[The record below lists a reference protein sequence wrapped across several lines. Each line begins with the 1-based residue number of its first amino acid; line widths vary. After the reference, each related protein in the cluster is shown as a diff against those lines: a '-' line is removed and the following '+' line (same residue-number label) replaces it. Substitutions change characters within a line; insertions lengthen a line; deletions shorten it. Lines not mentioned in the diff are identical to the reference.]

1 MRKGSVVTSVV
12 SSAMLII
19 SATFFVSYEAEA
31 RPTSEMLSTT
41 MVAACSVTCYACGPL
56 VSHGTQADPG
66 GLHLGNWHQ
75 DCIGGYCAD
84 THPDRV
90 LGANVTVLYRHLPG
104 LRHKFAIPAI
114 RASECAAEHGRFQ
127 PMHDAL
133 FSYQDSLGTAS
144 WWWFA
149 KTAGLQDSLAFD
161 ACMRRQGPIPALER
175 DTIAA
180 RRLGATGTPTLLIH
194 EIRLNGVPSFDSLRV
209 YVDRARSKAER

>member
-75 DCIGGYCAD
+75 DCIPGYCAD
-84 THPDRV
+84 THPDC
-90 LGANVTVLYRHLPG
+90 PG
-104 LRHKFAIPAI
+104 FFSLD
-114 RASECAAEHGRFQ
+114 ASERDKVWQ
-127 PMHDAL
+127 
-133 FSYQDSLGTAS
+133 SLVRG
-144 WWWFA
+144 
-149 KTAGLQDSLAFD
+149 K
-161 ACMRRQGPIPALER
+161 ER
-175 DTIAA
+175 EKGGA
-180 RRLGATGTPTLLIH
+180 R
-194 EIRLNGVPSFDSLRV
+194 
-209 YVDRARSKAER
+209 